1 MTISVNGLITDYL
14 SWMTEGE
21 YQMSDSGLLQ
31 KAASQKSEGEIS
43 EELVDATV
51 VTNSNSSSIKETA
64 ITLSYGAIAPFFIVM
79 WFGIYLDFISLNV
92 LSPIIMI
99 ASLGFV
105 WWKLDMGIPAFAGGN
120 GLDLKKSFAIFGTY
134 IILLGLPLLL
144 STFLVGDISVG
155 DVEFDDSGEELEI
168 KIRQNGGSGS
178 HDAVVTIYHGSSS
191 TWSNEYTFNIDK
203 SDGLGDYGTFT
214 IQTSDFYSG
223 NALPS
228 LDSVYTMSINIDNGD
243 TVVEDIALD
252 SLVLSRDITS
262 LYSVATPSMSTNSD
276 DCGSMDR
283 CVSGISLSAY
293 VGISSSSSIPGALPY
308 ADYSFTATLSLDG
321 DSDAIE
327 YPEVTVNG
335 GFSSGSGPY
344 GEATWDG
351 MGGQYGSGYMSNIGL
366 FGSEIALMGSE
377 SNVEVGEGNIVIP
390 KSDWSESDY
399 GCYHLDI
406 SLSYSYANNAGDLS
420 HTSYYLFDESESSEE
435 SWTKVNNC

>member
-1 MTISVNGLITDYL
+1 
-14 SWMTEGE
+14 MTEGE

-43 EELVDATV
+43 EALVDATV
-51 VTNSNSSSIKETA
+51 IPNSNSSSIKETA

-79 WFGIYLDFISLNV
+79 WFGIYLDFISLNI

-105 WWKLDMGIPAFAGGN
+105 WWKLDMGMPSFAGGN

-178 HDAVVTIYHGSSS
+178 HDAIVTIYHGSSS
-191 TWSNEYTFNIDK
+191 TWSNEYTFSIDK

-308 ADYSFTATLSLDG
+308 ADYSFAATLSLDG

>member
-1 MTISVNGLITDYL
+1 MA
-14 SWMTEGE
+14 EGE

-31 KAASQKSEGEIS
+31 KAAAQKSEGEIS
-43 EELVDATV
+43 EALVNAAIIPD
-51 VTNSNSSSIKETA
+51 SNDSSIKEIA
-64 ITLSYGAIAPFFIVM
+64 ITLSYGAIVPFFIVM
-79 WFGIYLDFISLNV
+79 WFGIYLDFISLNI
-92 LSPIIMI
+92 LSPIII
-99 ASLGFV
+99 LVSLSFV
-105 WWKLDMGIPAFAGGN
+105 WWKLKIGIPTFAGGN
-120 GLDLKKSFAIFGTY
+120 GLDVKKSFAIFGTY
-134 IILLGLPLLL
+134 IILLGLPFLL
-144 STFLVGDISVG
+144 SILLVGDVSVG
-155 DVEFDDSGEELEI
+155 DVDFDDSGEELEI

-178 HDAVVTIYHGSSS
+178 HGALVTIYHGSSS
-191 TWSNEYTFNIDK
+191 TFSNEYTFNIDK

-214 IQTSDFYSG
+214 IPTSDFYSG

-228 LDSVYTMSINIDNGD
+228 SDSVYTMTINIDNGD
-243 TVVEDIALD
+243 TIVEDIALD

-283 CVSGISLSAY
+283 CLSGISLSAY

-321 DSDAIE
+321 ESDAIE

-335 GFSSGSGPY
+335 GYYSSSGPH

-351 MGGQYGSGYMSNIGL
+351 MGGQYGGGYMSNIGL

-390 KSDWSESDY
+390 KSDWTESDY

-406 SLSYSYANNAGDLS
+406 SVSYSYANNAGDLS
-420 HTSYYLFDESESSEE
+420 QTSYYLYDESESSEE
-435 SWTKVNNC
+435 SWTKVNSC

>member
-1 MTISVNGLITDYL
+1 LTISVNGLITDYL

-43 EELVDATV
+43 EALVDATV
-51 VTNSNSSSIKETA
+51 IPNSNSSSIKETA

-79 WFGIYLDFISLNV
+79 WFGIYLDFISLNI

-105 WWKLDMGIPAFAGGN
+105 WWKLDMGIPSFAGGN

-178 HDAVVTIYHGSSS
+178 HDAIVTIYHGSSS
-191 TWSNEYTFNIDK
+191 TWSNEYTFSIDK

-243 TVVEDIALD
+243 TVVEGIALD

-308 ADYSFTATLSLDG
+308 ADYSFAATLSLDG

>member
-43 EELVDATV
+43 EALVDATV
-51 VTNSNSSSIKETA
+51 ITNSNSSSIKETA
-64 ITLSYGAIAPFFIVM
+64 ITLSYGAIAPFFILM
-79 WFGIYLDFISLNV
+79 WFGIYLDFISLNI

-99 ASLGFV
+99 VSLGFV

-178 HDAVVTIYHGSSS
+178 HDAIVTIYHGSSS
-191 TWSNEYTFNIDK
+191 TWSNEYTFSIDK

-243 TVVEDIALD
+243 TVVEGIALD

-308 ADYSFTATLSLDG
+308 ADYSFAATLSLDG

>member
-1 MTISVNGLITDYL
+1 
-14 SWMTEGE
+14 
-21 YQMSDSGLLQ
+21 MSDSGLLQ

-43 EELVDATV
+43 EALVDATV
-51 VTNSNSSSIKETA
+51 ITNSNSSSIKETA

-79 WFGIYLDFISLNV
+79 WFGIYLDFISLNI

-99 ASLGFV
+99 VSLGFV

-144 STFLVGDISVG
+144 STFLIGDISVG

-178 HDAVVTIYHGSSS
+178 HDAIVTIYHGSSS
-191 TWSNEYTFNIDK
+191 TWSNEYTFSIDK

-243 TVVEDIALD
+243 TVVEGIALD

-308 ADYSFTATLSLDG
+308 ADYSFAATLSLDG